1 LESLKS
7 EIQIINTN
15 QNQLLTTFKNLY
27 EERIKK
33 VSNLNDLTQ
42 SYLKTIN
49 ELKAEQAKAELSNTN
64 LLAALEKINV
74 DTQIEKKRRIK
85 RANFENR
92 MKIPVI

>member
-1 LESLKS
+1 M
-7 EIQIINTN
+7 I
-15 QNQLLTTFKNLY
+15 
-27 EERIKK
+27 R
-33 VSNLNDLTQ
+33 TQ

-85 RANFENR
+85 RANFENEDTR
-92 MKIPVI
+92 YLKDQETLRIKATTFTST